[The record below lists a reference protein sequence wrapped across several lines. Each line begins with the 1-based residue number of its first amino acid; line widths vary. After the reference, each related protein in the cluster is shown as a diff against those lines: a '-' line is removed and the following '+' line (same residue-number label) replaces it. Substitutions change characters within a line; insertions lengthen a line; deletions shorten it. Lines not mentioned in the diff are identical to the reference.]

1 MHDDQPTTFTVNC
14 AAFEGPVELL
24 LELISR
30 RKLAVDAISVASV
43 VDDFLA
49 AVDDAGDMPLE
60 VASKFLLVAATLIQ
74 IKTNRLLPDPAEL
87 DVDDDL
93 LADSERDLLLARL
106 LAARTFTDVADVLR
120 AHLETGARF
129 VPRAAQAEEH
139 LRSVAPDLLRQITV
153 EDLAR
158 IALRALTAEEPEPE
172 LTLEHVA
179 PVRASVRGALED
191 LARSL
196 PGAGPTTYR
205 ALCAGRPLIEAV
217 VRFLALLELLKA
229 GCVALAQEHPFDDI
243 DVVWV
248 MVDEGYDPLVAL
260 GDAATD
266 WDVVAAED
274 PA

>member
-1 MHDDQPTTFTVNC
+1 MQDGAPNTYTVHC
-14 AAFEGPVELL
+14 AAFDGPIELL

-49 AVDDAGDMPLE
+49 AVEDAGDMSLE

-74 IKTNRLLPDPAEL
+74 IKTNRLLPVPEVL
-87 DVDDDL
+87 DGDEDL

-120 AHLETGARF
+120 EHLDSGAKF
-129 VPRAAQAEEH
+129 VPRAAQAEEQ
-139 LRSVAPDLLRQITV
+139 LRFVAPDLLRQVTV
-153 EDLAR
+153 DDLAR
-158 IALRALTAEEPEPE
+158 IALRALTAEDPGPE

-179 PVRASVRGALED
+179 PVRASVRGALEE
-191 LARSL
+191 LVRSL
-196 PGAGPTTYR
+196 PGAGQTTYR

-243 DVVWV
+243 DVVWIAI
-248 MVDEGYDPLVAL
+248 DEGYDPLVAL
-260 GDAATD
+260 DDAVVD
-266 WDVVAAED
+266 WDDVEAEEVS
-274 PA
+274 